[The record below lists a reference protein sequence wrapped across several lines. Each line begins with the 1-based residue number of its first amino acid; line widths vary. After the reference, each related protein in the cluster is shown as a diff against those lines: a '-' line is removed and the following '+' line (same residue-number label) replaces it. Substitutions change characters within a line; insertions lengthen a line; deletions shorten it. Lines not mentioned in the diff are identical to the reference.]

1 MAATKT
7 CTMQTVDVVILVV
20 SHNIDKIKICNYYL
34 EKKLADIQDMHTRYF

>member
-20 SHNIDKIKICNYYL
+20 SHNIDKNKNL
-34 EKKLADIQDMHTRYF
+34 